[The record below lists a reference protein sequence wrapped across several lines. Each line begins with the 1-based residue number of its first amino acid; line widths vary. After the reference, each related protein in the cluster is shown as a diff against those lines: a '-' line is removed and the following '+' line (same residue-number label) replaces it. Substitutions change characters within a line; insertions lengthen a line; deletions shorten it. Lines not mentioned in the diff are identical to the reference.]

1 MNEKIKI
8 ETIEWTAPEYL
19 HKEHSNDWFWTIG
32 LIALAGCLTAIWFES
47 YVFAIFIFVSG
58 ISLIMFSSKQPRTF
72 EFKIDNKG
80 LRANRED
87 FVWKNIKSFNVKEAD
102 EGEYDKL
109 LIETTK
115 SFIPIYTFLIPKDLS
130 ETIRQEVVKLVPNSE
145 IDESRTT
152 QFAEKIGF

>member
-8 ETIEWTAPEYL
+8 ETIEWAAPEYI

-32 LIALAGCLTAIWFES
+32 LIALVGCLAAIWFES

-130 ETIRQEVVKLVPNSE
+130 ETVRQEVVKLVPNSE